1 MVNCA
6 KRPKRAARLP
16 NEERHG
22 MEDKEEGV
30 FFRMNRLSLLSFIDN
45 NCNYLL
51 KKRENVTSMNE
62 HVIFRMIYR
71 IARIIFGIYEER
83 PF

>member
-45 NCNYLL
+45 NCSYLL
-51 KKRENVTSMNE
+51 KKRNE
-62 HVIFRMIYR
+62 KM
-71 IARIIFGIYEER
+71 
-83 PF
+83 

>member
-30 FFRMNRLSLLSFIDN
+30 FFRMNRLSLLSLIDN
-45 NCNYLL
+45 NCSYLL
-51 KKRENVTSMNE
+51 KKRNE
-62 HVIFRMIYR
+62 KM
-71 IARIIFGIYEER
+71 
-83 PF
+83 

>member
-6 KRPKRAARLP
+6 KRPKRPSRLP

-30 FFRMNRLSLLSFIDN
+30 FFRMNRLSLLSLIDN
-45 NCNYLL
+45 NCSYLL
-51 KKRENVTSMNE
+51 KKRNE
-62 HVIFRMIYR
+62 KM
-71 IARIIFGIYEER
+71 
-83 PF
+83 